1 MSLFL
6 GNRGTKLYK
15 LEDENMVRKL
25 QGNKERTLFKD
36 PEPLFKDPE
45 ERYLKTL
52 SVGPVGVL
60 ESRTHDL
67 PRHSPVHNQ
76 VSNRCAVESF
86 SNDDGDGKKNGT

>member
-45 ERYLKTL
+45 RTL
-52 SVGPVGVL
+52 FKDPECWSGRSLG
-60 ESRTHDL
+60 
-67 PRHSPVHNQ
+67 
-76 VSNRCAVESF
+76 VSNSRPPASQPGAQPSEQPVR
-86 SNDDGDGKKNGT
+86 G